1 MRADARQLSAQLA
14 AALAADPVD
23 AIPNE
28 LIGDIVRGVVD
39 EHRQDARRPTTGS
52 MLLQARHRLERI
64 RRARADTGTSTT
76 SLPEAVSVVLAPKL
90 RAATGV

>member
-1 MRADARQLSAQLA
+1 MRADARQLSAQLT

-23 AIPNE
+23 ATPNK

-39 EHRQDARRPTTGS
+39 EHRQDARRPSTGS
-52 MLLQARHRLERI
+52 MLLQAMHRLERI

-76 SLPEAVSVVLAPKL
+76 GLPEAVTVALAPKF

>member
-1 MRADARQLSAQLA
+1 MRAEARRLSARLT

-23 AIPNE
+23 AIPKE
-28 LIGDIVRGVVD
+28 LVIDIVRGVVY
-39 EHRQDARRPTTGS
+39 EHRQDARRPTDGS

-64 RRARADTGTSTT
+64 RRARMAASTT
-76 SLPEAVSVVLAPKL
+76 GVPVAVVALPRP

>member
-1 MRADARQLSAQLA
+1 VRAEARRLSARLT

-39 EHRQDARRPTTGS
+39 EHRQDASRPTAGS
-52 MLLQARHRLERI
+52 MLLEARHRLERL
-64 RRARADTGTSTT
+64 RQARVDTSSTAG
-76 SLPEAVSVVLAPKL
+76 LPVAVVAVARP